1 MKRIEKTVFISYR
14 RTNGPWALA
23 IYQNLKHEG
32 YDVFFDYTSIPSGD
46 FATLIE
52 ENIKSRA
59 HFLVLLTPSALER
72 CAEPGDWLRREIE
85 IALDTRRNIIPLQLE
100 SFDFGS
106 PVIASQLTGKL
117 AALRSYNGLRLSV
130 EYFQAAMDKLRE
142 QFLNIALDAVLHPVS
157 KVAQQ
162 AVQQQQL
169 AAAAAP
175 PVLEVELTAQDWFE
189 KGFSATDN
197 DEKLRCYSEAI
208 RLKPDYAGA
217 YINRGNLR
225 QANGDLEGA
234 LRDYDEAIQLEPDHS
249 AAYYN
254 RGIARKAKGDL
265 EGALRDHDEAI
276 QLGLGHAGVYGNRGN
291 VRGAKG
297 DLDGALKDY
306 EEVIRLRPYDDR
318 AYFNRGIARKA
329 KGDLDGALKDYDT
342 AIRLEPNNADA
353 YYNRGNARKAKGDLD
368 GALKD
373 YDTAIRLDPSNADAY
388 YNRGHAR
395 TAKGDL
401 QGAWQDFSEDA
412 RLKEGDGLDK
422 G

>member
-52 ENIKSRA
+52 ENIKARA

-85 IALDTRRNIIPLQLE
+85 IALETRRNIIPLKLE

-117 AALRSYNGLRLSV
+117 AALRSYNGLGLSV

-142 QFLNIALDAVLHPVS
+142 QFLNIVLDAVLHPVS

-175 PVLEVELTAQDWFE
+175 PVLQVELTAQDWFE

-208 RLKPDYAGA
+208 RLKPDYAVA
-217 YINRGNLR
+217 YINRGYLR

-234 LRDYDEAIQLEPDHS
+234 LRDYDEAIQLGP
-249 AAYYN
+249 
-254 RGIARKAKGDL
+254 
-265 EGALRDHDEAI
+265 
-276 QLGLGHAGVYGNRGN
+276 GHASVYGNRGN
-291 VRGAKG
+291 VRRAKG

-306 EEVIRLRPYDDR
+306 EEVIRLRPYDGR
-318 AYFNRGIARKA
+318 AYFNRGNVRRA

-353 YYNRGNARKAKGDLD
+353 YYNRGNVRK
-368 GALKD
+368 
-373 YDTAIRLDPSNADAY
+373 
-388 YNRGHAR
+388 
-395 TAKGDL
+395 AKGDL

-412 RLKEGDGLDK
+412 RLKK
-422 G
+422 GYAC